1 MATSMAVL
9 VGLAETFYVGVLGVV
24 PLAAL
29 GLVFPFA
36 MLTGMLSA
44 GAMGGGVSSALARAF
59 GAGDAPRAQ
68 SVALHA
74 LLIGAIGGV
83 LYSLLFLSIAAP
95 LFHLLGGR
103 GEVLREALAYA
114 TVLFSGALA
123 VWLFNT
129 LASILRGTGNMRVPS
144 IGADRRGAA
153 ADRAGRAARPGLRA
167 VPRLGMPGV
176 ALGQILAQALGAAWL
191 FWYLR
196 SGRGR
201 LRWCFGGVPIRRE
214 LFGDILKVGAVACLS
229 PLQSVT
235 TMLLMA
241 GFVAQLGVLPLAGFA
256 IGQRLEFLTEHRS
269 PSASGWPRCRWWAW
283 PSAPATWHVR
293 AASPGRRPASAASM
307 LGAVGLVVA
316 LHPDLWVTIFTRDEQ
331 VLDYGRQFLRWAG
344 PAFAFFGV
352 GLTLYFASQGAGRM
366 VGPVFAAT
374 MRLLLVAV
382 GGSVLVAHGAS
393 AWQLFALSAAADGGV
408 RLHLCRR
415 AQAGPLGRAALT
427 SARSDCAQHS
437 RTRVPCPRAA
447 VDVQLRTDGDRL
459 LVQAD
464 QAVAPRLQCL
474 RVEAAAVVH
483 HFQAGLA
490 IVRAPQHDPHLLRGG
505 MALDVAQQLFAHAEH
520 GLGCLAVQRR
530 Q

>member
-9 VGLAETFYVGVLGVV
+9 VGLAETFYIGVLGVV

-59 GAGDAPRAQ
+59 GAGDAGRAQ

-74 LLIGAIGGV
+74 LLIGAMGGA

-95 LFHLLGGR
+95 LFRLLGAR

-144 IGADRRGAA
+144 MVVIAA
-153 ADRAGRAARPGLRA
+153 ALLQITLGGLLGLGFGP

-176 ALGQILAQALGAAWL
+176 ALGQILAQTLGAAWL

-196 SGRGR
+196 SGDAR
-201 LRWCFGGVPIRRE
+201 LRLVFGGLPIRRE

-256 IGQRLEFLTEHRS
+256 IGQRLEFLMSTVAFGIGL
-269 PSASGWPRCRWWAW
+269 ASVPMVGMAIGAGHVARARRVAW
-283 PSAPATWHVR
+283 T
-293 AASPGRRPASAASM
+293 AAGVSAAL

-316 LHPDLWVTIFTRDEQ
+316 LFPDLWVAIFTRDLQ

-352 GLTLYFASQGAGRM
+352 GMTLYFSSQGAGRM
-366 VGPVFAAT
+366 AGPVFAAT
-374 MRLLLVAV
+374 MRLLLVAT
-382 GGSVLVAHGAS
+382 GGSVLMAHGGI
-393 AWQLFALSAAADGGV
+393 AWQLFALSAAAMVLYGST
-408 RLHLCRR
+408 C
-415 AQAGPLGRAALT
+415 
-427 SARSDCAQHS
+427 
-437 RTRVPCPRAA
+437 
-447 VDVQLRTDGDRL
+447 
-459 LVQAD
+459 
-464 QAVAPRLQCL
+464 
-474 RVEAAAVVH
+474 AAA
-483 HFQAGLA
+483 FK
-490 IVRAPQHDPHLLRGG
+490 
-505 MALDVAQQLFAHAEH
+505 LDRWGAA
-520 GLGCLAVQRR
+520 R
-530 Q
+530 

>member
-1 MATSMAVL
+1 MAVSMAVL
-9 VGLAETFYVGVLGVV
+9 VGLAETFYVGMLGVV

-59 GAGDAPRAQ
+59 GAGDARRAQ

-74 LLIGAIGGV
+74 LLIGGIGGV

-95 LFHLLGGR
+95 LFQLLGGR

-114 TVLFSGALA
+114 TVLFCGALA

-144 IGADRRGAA
+144 MVLIGAALLQIMLG
-153 ADRAGRAARPGLRA
+153 GLLGLGFGL

-176 ALGQILAQALGAAWL
+176 ALGQILSQALGAAWL

-201 LRWCFGGVPIRRE
+201 LRLSFGGVSIRRE

-256 IGQRLEFLTEHRS
+256 IGQRLEFLMSTVAFGIGLASVPMVGMAIGAGDVARARRVAWT
-269 PSASGWPRCRWWAW
+269 SAG
-283 PSAPATWHVR
+283 V
-293 AASPGRRPASAASM
+293 SAAM

-316 LHPDLWVTIFTRDEQ
+316 LHPDLWVAIFTRDEQ

-344 PAFAFFGV
+344 PAFAFFGA
-352 GLTLYFASQGAGRM
+352 GLTLFFASQGAGRM
-366 VGPVFAAT
+366 AGPVLAAT

-382 GGSVLVAHGAS
+382 GGSVLVAQGAS
-393 AWQLFALSAAADGGV
+393 AWQLFALSAAAMVLYGST
-408 RLHLCRR
+408 C
-415 AQAGPLGRAALT
+415 AAALKLDRWGA
-427 SARSDCAQHS
+427 AR
-437 RTRVPCPRAA
+437 
-447 VDVQLRTDGDRL
+447 
-459 LVQAD
+459 
-464 QAVAPRLQCL
+464 
-474 RVEAAAVVH
+474 
-483 HFQAGLA
+483 
-490 IVRAPQHDPHLLRGG
+490 
-505 MALDVAQQLFAHAEH
+505 
-520 GLGCLAVQRR
+520 
-530 Q
+530 

>member
-1 MATSMAVL
+1 VSQAAAASALVEGPILRTLLRLAAPNVMATSMAVM
-9 VGLAETFYVGVLGVV
+9 VGLAETFYVGLLGVV

-74 LLIGAIGGV
+74 LLIGTVCGV
-83 LYSLLFLSIAAP
+83 LYSLLFLGIAAP

-103 GEVLREALAYA
+103 GEVLREALGYA

-144 IGADRRGAA
+144 IALIGAA
-153 ADRAGRAARPGLRA
+153 LLQIALGGLLGLGWGV

-201 LRWCFGGVPIRRE
+201 LCLAFGGVPIRRE

-229 PLQSVT
+229 PLQSVA

-256 IGQRLEFLTEHRS
+256 IGQRLEFLTTTVAFGIGL
-269 PSASGWPRCRWWAW
+269 ASVPMVGMAIG
-283 PSAPATWHVR
+283 AGNVVR
-293 AASPGRRPASAASM
+293 ARRVAWTAAAVSASM

-316 LHPDLWVTIFTRDEQ
+316 LHPDLWVAIFTRDEQ
-331 VLDYGRQFLRWAG
+331 VLEYGRQFLRWAG
-344 PAFAFFGV
+344 PAFAFLGA
-352 GLTLYFASQGAGRM
+352 GMTLYFASQGAGRM
-366 VGPVFAAT
+366 AGPVFAAT

-393 AWQLFALSAAADGGV
+393 AWQLFALSAAAVVLYG
-408 RLHLCRR
+408 C
-415 AQAGPLGRAALT
+415 T
-427 SARSDCAQHS
+427 CM
-437 RTRVPCPRAA
+437 AA
-447 VDVQLRTDGDRL
+447 VRRDRWG
-459 LVQAD
+459 
-464 QAVAPRLQCL
+464 
-474 RVEAAAVVH
+474 AA
-483 HFQAGLA
+483 
-490 IVRAPQHDPHLLRGG
+490 R
-505 MALDVAQQLFAHAEH
+505 
-520 GLGCLAVQRR
+520 
-530 Q
+530 

>member
-9 VGLAETFYVGVLGVV
+9 VALAETFYVGALGVV

-44 GAMGGGVSSALARAF
+44 GAMGGGVSSALARAL
-59 GAGDAPRAQ
+59 GAGDARRAQ

-74 LLIGAIGGV
+74 LLIGAIGGL

-95 LFHLLGGR
+95 LFQLLGGR

-144 IGADRRGAA
+144 AVLIGAALLQITLG
-153 ADRAGRAARPGLRA
+153 GLLGLGFGP

-176 ALGQILAQALGAAWL
+176 ALGQILAQALGAMWL

-196 SGRGR
+196 SGHAR
-201 LRWCFGGVPIRRE
+201 LRLVFGGVPIRRE

-256 IGQRLEFLTEHRS
+256 IGQRLEFLTS
-269 PSASGWPRCRWWAW
+269 TVAFGIGLASVPMVGMAIGAGDVARARRVAW
-283 PSAPATWHVR
+283 T
-293 AASPGRRPASAASM
+293 AAGVSAAM

-316 LHPDLWVTIFTRDEQ
+316 LHPDLWVAIFTRDAQ
-331 VLDYGRQFLRWAG
+331 VLEYGRQFLRWAG

-352 GLTLYFASQGAGRM
+352 GMTLYFSSQGAGRM
-366 VGPVFAAT
+366 AGPVFAAT

-382 GGSVLVAHGAS
+382 GGTVLMAHGAS
-393 AWQLFALSAAADGGV
+393 AWQLFALSAAAMVLYGGS
-408 RLHLCRR
+408 C
-415 AQAGPLGRAALT
+415 
-427 SARSDCAQHS
+427 
-437 RTRVPCPRAA
+437 
-447 VDVQLRTDGDRL
+447 
-459 LVQAD
+459 
-464 QAVAPRLQCL
+464 
-474 RVEAAAVVH
+474 AAAVK
-483 HFQAGLA
+483 
-490 IVRAPQHDPHLLRGG
+490 
-505 MALDVAQQLFAHAEH
+505 LDRWGAA
-520 GLGCLAVQRR
+520 RR
-530 Q
+530 